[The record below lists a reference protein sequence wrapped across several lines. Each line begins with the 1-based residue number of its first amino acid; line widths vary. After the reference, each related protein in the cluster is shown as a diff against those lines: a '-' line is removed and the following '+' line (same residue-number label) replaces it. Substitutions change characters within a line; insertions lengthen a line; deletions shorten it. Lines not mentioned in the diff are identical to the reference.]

1 MNRKFFNLLLM
12 GALAVTAIG
21 SVSSCKDYDDDIN
34 NLQDQINKVALQT
47 SVDELKTQLANVQSA
62 ATAAQA
68 AADQALTKAVGG
80 QTAADGAQTTADEA
94 LAKAEEALATALAAL
109 PSTDATAIRE
119 ALATINATAEENAT
133 NVAQA
138 IQDAAD
144 AAAAAAAANTAAGNA
159 QTSADAANAAAEE
172 AKTEAATKAQ
182 EAKDYADEKIA
193 EKLAELETT
202 LSAVQNNEQVIAA
215 IKSIA
220 KAEVDAAIPADLS
233 EKLDALTE
241 LINNAGTKEE
251 IQELLASV
259 RSFQGGIDA
268 LYTAVTGIEVFGSI
282 NAHMASI
289 LYNDEALMSIVCGKV
304 ADDYTFGEDDS
315 EEGYKALTTVTFT
328 KDAVF
333 SFSSSELIV
342 RVNPTNADLTNADIK
357 FIDSKGNDL
366 DDVIEVTNVERF
378 DGLLYATRGTGNKT
392 GLWKISVK
400 SGEGVDAEEINSTV
414 TTEVPDAED
423 PASILYAIAMNNT
436 KDAADRYVVS
446 TYDVTFGTEDYNVTA
461 TSLDNVTV
469 KAASKTEGTALSD
482 IKPNGGATAAYA
494 VNNGEEFEV
503 SFADDDVKEFEY
515 FYVVRDDKHADESTS
530 ELNVWNTYDYEGLG
544 EMITVNH
551 GTGKATLKVTIP
563 STYKKGSEVQFRV
576 FAIDYTGA
584 VVLNQPFRVYV
595 GADKINQDITGN
607 LKVTDYE
614 EMKTAKF
621 AINIEL
627 SSEITEL
634 PRFVKVKNAG
644 GDDVQINVEFF
655 ETADDDATALET
667 TDVAKANYVQ
677 FSTGYAANIRK
688 LADGAVA
695 TGAVEF
701 KDGNDLVVNTINV
714 SLTKVMPT
722 AADARAFLNNEGTLF
737 TWKQKQLVNGVYT
750 AYLYPAD
757 DEWTLTAENGY
768 KKMTDA
774 IDNLPVE
781 NAYLKIANAK
791 LGDPDDDE
799 KKAYDADLEV
809 EASENWEVDVP
820 VAADDFE
827 TKLIDNTTK
836 HDAVFGYNFGAISSE
851 NEGADYKVDATGT
864 DAEFKMIFA
873 NPLAEAAQSYDWA
886 TGAKNYLTYGNT
898 EAEDGNL
905 LAKINGTN
913 TFDNTVFGNTMDQL
927 INGDVRKY
935 VSTYA
940 KLYTKG
946 TKIEQYFKAVVS
958 SGELSFTKAS
968 GASNPQGDVESTL
981 EITLTDAFGETHEY
995 KLPFTVKR
1003 AE

>member
-47 SVDELKTQLANVQSA
+47 SVDELKTQLANVQAA
-62 ATAAQA
+62 ATTAQTTA
-68 AADQALTKAVGG
+68 EAALTKAS
-80 QTAADGAQTTADEA
+80 AALTEDNLEALNEAVAELKTTA
-94 LAKAEEALATALAAL
+94 K
-109 PSTDATAIRE
+109 
-119 ALATINATAEENAT
+119 ENAT

-144 AAAAAAAANTAAGNA
+144 AAAAAAAA
-159 QTSADAANAAAEE
+159 QTSADDAAAAAEE

-333 SFSSSELIV
+333 SFSGSELIV

-378 DGLLYATRGTGNKT
+378 DELLYATRGTGNKT

-400 SGEGVDAEEINSTV
+400 SLKDAEETNSTV
-414 TTEVPDAED
+414 TTEVPDAGD

-446 TYDVTFGTEDYNVTA
+446 TYDVTFGTEDYDVTA

-469 KAASKTEGTALSD
+469 KAASKTEGTALSE
-482 IKPNGGATAAYA
+482 IKPNEGATAAYA

-530 ELNVWNTYDYEGLG
+530 ELNVWNSYDYEGLG

-595 GADKINQDITGN
+595 GADKINQDITGD
-607 LKVTDYE
+607 LKVTDHE

-634 PRFVKVKNAG
+634 PEFVKVKNAG
-644 GDDVQINVEFF
+644 GEEVQINVEFF
-655 ETADDDATALET
+655 ETADATTKT

-677 FSTGYAANIRK
+677 FSTAYTPNIRK

-701 KDGNDLVVNTINV
+701 EDGNHLVVNTINV

-722 AADARAFLNNEGTLF
+722 AEDARAFLNKEGTLF

-750 AYLYPAD
+750 AYLYPTG
-757 DEWTLTAENGY
+757 DEWDHEATNGY

-981 EITLTDAFGETHEY
+981 EITLTDAFGETHVYE
-995 KLPFTVKR
+995 LPFTVKR

>member
-34 NLQDQINKVALQT
+34 NLQKQIDQAALKT
-47 SVDELKTQLANVQSA
+47 TVDELKTQLANVQSA
-62 ATAAQA
+62 ATTAQA
-68 AADQALTKAVGG
+68 TAEAALTKASGALTEGNLTSLNEAVAALQTKATENATKVAEAIEAAADA
-80 QTAADGAQTTADEA
+80 QTAAD
-94 LAKAEEALATALAAL
+94 
-109 PSTDATAIRE
+109 
-119 ALATINATAEENAT
+119 
-133 NVAQA
+133 
-138 IQDAAD
+138 
-144 AAAAAAAANTAAGNA
+144 
-159 QTSADAANAAAEE
+159 
-172 AKTEAATKAQ
+172 EAATKAQ

-193 EKLAELETT
+193 EEIAGLEST
-202 LSAVQNNEQVIAA
+202 LSAVKNNADVKAA
-215 IKSIA
+215 IEAIA
-220 KAEVDAAIPADLS
+220 KNQVDIVIS
-233 EKLDALTE
+233 EKLQTQLDELNSLIRDAATTE
-241 LINNAGTKEE
+241 G
-251 IQELLASV
+251 LAKLQAIV
-259 RSFQGGIDA
+259 NGYEAGIDA

-378 DGLLYATRGTGNKT
+378 DGLLTRGTGNKT

-400 SGEGVDAEEINSTV
+400 SGEGVDAEDINSTV
-414 TTEVPDAED
+414 TTEVQGEED

-446 TYDVTFGTEDYNVTA
+446 TYDVTFGTEDYDVTA

-595 GADKINQDITGN
+595 GADKINQDITGD

-627 SSEITEL
+627 SSEIIAL
-634 PRFVKVKNAG
+634 PEYVKVKNAG

-655 ETADDDATALET
+655 ETADATTKT

-677 FSTGYAANIRK
+677 FSTAYTPNIRK

-701 KDGNDLVVNTINV
+701 KDVNNLVVNTINV

-750 AYLYPAD
+750 AYLYPES

-781 NAYLKIANAK
+781 YAYLKIANAK

-809 EASENWEVDVP
+809 EASENWKVDVP

-913 TFDNTVFGNTMDQL
+913 TFDNTVFGNTMDKL

-935 VSTYA
+935 VSTTA

-946 TKIEQYFKAVVS
+946 TKIEQYFKAAVS
-958 SGELSFTKAS
+958 SGVLSFEKAS

-981 EITLTDAFGETHEY
+981 EITLTDAFGETHVYE
-995 KLPFTVKR
+995 LPFTVKR